1 MSEMLSQ
8 VFWLSLVLAGTGM
21 VAGLILGFLLY
32 PRLFRRPNGSH
43 RRSGTTTSGDP
54 AHGGRGRW

>member
-1 MSEMLSQ
+1 MLSQ

-32 PRLFRRPNGSH
+32 PGCSAVRTGLIAGAAPPLRAIR
-43 RRSGTTTSGDP
+43 T
-54 AHGGRGRW
+54 RWTR